1 MKPPTTGP
9 KIFAGFAAHDDD
21 KQKGQAEDGGQVEV
35 CSILIADPK
44 QLLFLQSTSNP
55 PVPQ

>member
-35 CSILIADPK
+35 
-44 QLLFLQSTSNP
+44 
-55 PVPQ
+55 